1 MDVPIAIC
9 FFGIVK
15 THRGIFTSIRKK
27 ILDVLKKQ
35 GLPYHIY
42 LHTYDLKE
50 ITNKRNGEHRVSLDV
65 NAWKNLQPDYWAVTD
80 QLTFDNT
87 VKLSDYLDSR

>member
-50 ITNKRNGEHRVSLDV
+50 ITNKRTGEHMISIRCKCLEKSTTRLLGNNRPGDI
-65 NAWKNLQPDYWAVTD
+65 
-80 QLTFDNT
+80 
-87 VKLSDYLDSR
+87 